1 MAGELAVGGL
11 VEGIR
16 RLADDGPGNTGS
28 VFLNIG
34 NAQKLARRLS
44 HMRGAAMKLGQLLSM
59 EGEDI
64 LPLELA
70 EAFALLRSGAN
81 TMPAPQLRRL
91 LGREY
96 GKGWERRFAE
106 FSFEP
111 LAAASIGQVHLVR
124 AADGRQLALK
134 IQYPGVAQSINS
146 DVDNVAALLRLLNF
160 LPVELNVAG
169 LVAEAKRQ
177 LRQEADYLQEAR
189 FMSRYRDLVADEPA
203 FRVPRIHPDLTTKRI
218 IAMDFTQGHPFEVL
232 AEPQTPQARRDR
244 AGTLLER
251 LLFRELFE
259 FRFMQTDPNFA
270 NYLYQPETDRIVLLD
285 FGSVREFP
293 PEFAANYAR
302 ISRAIIAGDHR
313 AVGEAATAIGYLSP
327 DDPEDRAR
335 GVVDLIFLICE
346 PLRHHGPYDFASS
359 KLAVRARDRGFDL
372 AFRQGYLRPP
382 PPATI
387 FLHRKL
393 VGSFLLCARIHA
405 RVDVQGL
412 ISPFLQE
419 RLGV

>member
-11 VEGIR
+11 LEGVR
-16 RLADDGPGNTGS
+16 RLADDSPGNTGN
-28 VFLNIG
+28 VFLNVG

-64 LPLELA
+64 LPLELV
-70 EAFALLRSGAN
+70 EALALLRAGAD
-81 TMPAPQLRRL
+81 TMPAAQLRRL

-96 GKGWERRFAE
+96 GKGWENRFAE

-111 LAAASIGQVHLVR
+111 LAAASIGQVHLAR
-124 AADGRQLALK
+124 TADGRQLALK
-134 IQYPGVAQSINS
+134 IQYPGIAQSIDN
-146 DVDNVAALLRLLNF
+146 DVDNVATLLRLLNF
-160 LPVELNVAG
+160 LPVEINVVG

-189 FMSRYRDLVADEPA
+189 FMNRYRMLVNDEPA
-203 FRVPRIHPDLTTKRI
+203 FRVPRVHQDLTTKRI
-218 IAMDFTQGHPFEVL
+218 IAMDFTQGHPLEVL
-232 AEPQTPQARRDR
+232 AQPQTPQARRDR
-244 AGTLLER
+244 AGALLER

-270 NYLYQPETDRIVLLD
+270 NYLYQPDTDPDTGRIVLLD

-293 PEFAANYAR
+293 PELAANYAR

-313 AVGEAATAIGYLSP
+313 AVGEAAAAIGYLSP

-335 GVVDLIFLICE
+335 
-346 PLRHHGPYDFASS
+346 
-359 KLAVRARDRGFDL
+359 
-372 AFRQGYLRPP
+372 
-382 PPATI
+382 
-387 FLHRKL
+387 
-393 VGSFLLCARIHA
+393 
-405 RVDVQGL
+405 VDVQEL

-419 RLGV
+419 RLTV